1 MSSEHGG
8 GNIFVI
14 TAPSGSG
21 KTTLCR
27 NVIKRL
33 QGAIRYSVSHTTRP
47 PRGKEKDGVDYH
59 FVSDEDFQQMIA
71 ADELAEWAAIHGHS
85 YGTSK
90 AEINRAYTEHVDLF
104 LDIEG
109 QGALQIKRLYP
120 EAVMIFILPPN
131 WESLRQRLTE
141 RNTDSPEEIERRLA
155 NAQRELQFTEY
166 YDYVVV
172 NDDMQLAIQSL
183 EAIIRAHRNRRE
195 NQLDAIRRLSPA

>member
-8 GNIFVI
+8 GHIFVV

-27 NVIKRL
+27 KVIERL
-33 QGAIRYSVSHTTRP
+33 QHTIRYSISHTTRP
-47 PRGKEKDGVDYH
+47 PRGKEKNGVDYH
-59 FVSDEDFQQMIA
+59 FVSDEEFQQMIA
-71 ADELAEWAAIHGHS
+71 NEELAEWAGIHRHS

-90 AEINRAYTEHVDLF
+90 AELNRAYAEHVDLF

-109 QGALQIKRLYP
+109 QGALQIKQLYP
-120 EAVMIFILPPN
+120 EAVMIFILPPS
-131 WESLRQRLTE
+131 WEVLRQRLTE
-141 RNTDSPEEIERRLA
+141 RKTDSPEEIERRLA
-155 NAQRELQFTEY
+155 NAQRELQFAEH

-172 NDDMQLAIQSL
+172 NDDLKLATQNL